1 MFVKE
6 YMTVHPITITPEA
19 SLLDANELIRVSK
32 VRRLPVINNKGIVQ
46 GIITDRDLRTAA
58 PSTATTL
65 SKYEANYLTSKI
77 KIKDIMKQKVITV
90 RQDDAIEQAALLM
103 YNHHVGGLLV
113 VDDTNQLI
121 GIITETDI
129 FKVFVKIMGLSTN
142 KTRLTIIIEQD
153 NCGVLADISDVFR
166 DYKINISSFVV
177 FPSDEEDYRNKLL
190 IRCDINPQLNEL
202 ADTLR
207 AKGYLVE
214 NVLDIGIN

>member
-1 MFVKE
+1 
-6 YMTVHPITITPEA
+6 MTVHPITITPEA

-77 KIKDIMKQKVITV
+77 KIKDIMKKSVITV
-90 RQDDAIEQAALLM
+90 KENEAIEQAALLM
-103 YNHHVGGLLV
+103 YNHHIGGLLV
-113 VDDTNQLI
+113 VDDNNQLI

-129 FKVFVKIMGLSTN
+129 FKVFVKIMGLSNN
-142 KTRLTIIIEQD
+142 KTRLIVVIEKD
-153 NCGVLADISDVFR
+153 DCGVLADIADVFR
-166 DYKINISSFVV
+166 DYKISISSFVV

-190 IRCDINPQLNEL
+190 IRCDSNPLLKEL
-202 ADTLR
+202 VNTLQ

-214 NVLDIGIN
+214 NVLDIGVTKE